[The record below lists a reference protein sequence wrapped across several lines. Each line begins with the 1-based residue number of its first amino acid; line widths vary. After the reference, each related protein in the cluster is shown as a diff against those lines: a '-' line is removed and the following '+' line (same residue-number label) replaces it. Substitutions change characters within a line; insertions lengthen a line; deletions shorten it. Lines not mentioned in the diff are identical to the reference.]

1 MTNHKWTFT
10 VTYVVAK
17 KPHEETYSEHKKASA
32 FQAAL
37 IDDGIE
43 ATLKASK
50 VA

>member
-1 MTNHKWTFT
+1 MTESKWTFT

-17 KPHEETYSEHKKASA
+17 EPHEKTYSEHKKASA
-32 FQAAL
+32 YQLAL
-37 IDDGIE
+37 IGDGIE